1 MAADLLSDEQISD
14 FKDAFTLFDTGRILF
29 FLFFYE
35 STIKNIHTVEI
46 SSKKYLKSVF

>member
-29 FLFFYE
+29 FLFF
-35 STIKNIHTVEI
+35 II
-46 SSKKYLKSVF
+46 

>member
-29 FLFFYE
+29 FLFFYLIYIL
-35 STIKNIHTVEI
+35 TFCNR
-46 SSKKYLKSVF
+46 L

>member
-29 FLFFYE
+29 FFIFFYL
-35 STIKNIHTVEI
+35 IHILTFCNR
-46 SSKKYLKSVF
+46 L